1 MICQSW
7 VNLPLGKDSVIYY
20 TNLKSI
26 SLKISQ
32 GNDCVRTFTAQS
44 IKTTNRPSNKKKKKE
59 SAGGESRQYKE
70 GRPFHNPFPHLESVR
85 QNNKITATLFMPPW
99 FRERRES
106 QSRLPMYCTLLP
118 RPLLKTWS
126 IFLFR
131 SSCFDSFTKS
141 ESIAPLC
148 PCELRT
154 VPSPVFVMLF

>member
-1 MICQSW
+1 MKSESGVQNLQSVNVDSITLQDYITRGACLQRYMICQSW

-26 SLKISQ
+26 SLQISQ

-118 RPLLKTWS
+118 RPLLKT
-126 IFLFR
+126 
-131 SSCFDSFTKS
+131 
-141 ESIAPLC
+141 
-148 PCELRT
+148 
-154 VPSPVFVMLF
+154 